1 MRFQESLG
9 GRSQRLRA
17 GWCMR
22 SEELEIACGDCS
34 LRDLDG
40 KEDERTVAL
49 GEAELKNEIFL
60 MKRNLSMFLSL
71 VKGAV
76 LVEEMEEMKKSGDN

>member
-1 MRFQESLG
+1 MKFQESLG
-9 GRSQRLRA
+9 GRSQRLQA
-17 GWCMR
+17 GWCTH

-34 LRDLDG
+34 LRDLGG

-60 MKRNLSMFLSL
+60 MKRDLSMFLSL
-71 VKGAV
+71 VKGAIIG
-76 LVEEMEEMKKSGDN
+76 EEMKEMRKSGDN